1 MIQRIQTLWLTLVVI
16 ASFLTIK
23 FPIYSGN
30 MLDTSNTGGATKWVE
45 LTAVNNIIILI
56 LTIAVAV
63 ASGFIIFLYK
73 NRKQQLRFTL
83 LTLLVA
89 IGILALYY
97 KEAQEFVTG
106 NISLTCLLAFSTPV
120 LLILAAIGIYKDEK
134 LVKSTDRLR

>member
-1 MIQRIQTLWLTLVVI
+1 MIQRIQSLWLALAAI
-16 ASFLTIK
+16 LALLTIK

-30 MLDTSNTGGATKWVE
+30 IADTPTTTKWVE
-45 LTAVNNIIILI
+45 LTAVNSILILI

-63 ASGFIIFLYK
+63 ASGFILFLYK

-83 LTLLVA
+83 LTLLVS
-89 IGILALYY
+89 IGVIVLYY
-97 KEAQEFVTG
+97 NEAQKFVTG
-106 NISLTCLLAFSTPV
+106 NISLTCLLAFSIPV